1 MKKYLLVLTLSSLV
15 FVTQAATIAAKTD
28 TDPVNINTAT
38 AAQLATLKGVGPKRA
53 EEIVD
58 FRKQHGDF
66 KSLDELTGVKGV
78 SAKVLERWE
87 KNNPDRMKLK

>member
-1 MKKYLLVLTLSSLV
+1 MKKYLSILLLSGLV
-15 FVTQAATIAAKTD
+15 FVAQAAKPQVKDDAG
-28 TDPVNINTAT
+28 PVNINTAT
-38 AAQLATLKGVGPKRA
+38 AAQLATLKGVGSKRA

-78 SAKVLERWE
+78 SAKVLARWE

>member
-1 MKKYLLVLTLSSLV
+1 MKKYAFGLILGALV
-15 FVTQAATIAAKTD
+15 FGAQAATIAAKTD
-28 TDPVNINTAT
+28 TGPVNINTAT

-53 EEIVD
+53 DEIVD
-58 FRKQHGDF
+58 FSKQHGDF

-78 SAKVLERWE
+78 SAKVLDRWE